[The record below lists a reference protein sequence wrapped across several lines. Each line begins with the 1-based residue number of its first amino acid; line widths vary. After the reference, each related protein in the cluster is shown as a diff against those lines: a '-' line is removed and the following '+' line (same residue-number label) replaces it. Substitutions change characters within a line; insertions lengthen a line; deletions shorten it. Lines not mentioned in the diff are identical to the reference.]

1 MRKIHKSRF
10 YYISGVILLL
20 LLISFC
26 SFSVKAD
33 EKDDR
38 SDFAEQPLS
47 YNVGDTIKFG
57 KYEQDGNSGN
67 GKEDIEWIIVSKDGN
82 SIFLLSNKVLDCHP
96 YNVHGHD
103 GAWDVSSVREWLNN
117 DFYNTAFSSS
127 DKKNIVL
134 SENKFENDR
143 ISKDYVFLLSTSEA
157 SDLSKRQRIPEVT
170 QFAINN
176 GIWHF
181 TTGAGTFEDVYPNYE
196 RHFEPDE
203 YGIDT
208 ADCWLRSP
216 MYDEEVH
223 MAPLDSPGISFRWWN
238 CGDYYHFGIRPAI
251 RISIMPTGIGL
262 NYDSLSLKKGESRR
276 ITASLVPENATN
288 TTIKWSSSNSN
299 VATVDQNGNVKAVN
313 GGTADITATTA
324 NGLSRKCKVTVYVPP
339 TKITL
344 NTNSLTICY
353 GEKFTLVPTLT
364 PSDTTQR
371 KVTYSSSNT
380 ASVTVNGEGVI
391 TGKANAGK
399 ATITAKTENGL
410 TATCEVVCLAENN
423 ASNPFA
429 DVKSTGWEYNY
440 IKYAYDNH
448 YMTGKGELIPGK
460 VLIAPNANISRA
472 EFVQVLYQYAGKPE
486 VSYSSKFSDVA
497 ESAWYA
503 KAVIWA
509 SDNVII
515 AGKGN
520 GLFDPSGA
528 ASREQIALMLY
539 KFAIYKQLDVEIMGG
554 TQTTIDN
561 FEDASKV
568 SSWAKDALNWALAYG
583 IMSGKGTKLDP
594 SGQAR
599 RSEFAAMLYQ
609 FNEFTKT
616 ANQAV
621 IVPDVVGK
629 GLAEGAT
636 LTLLPMGF
644 LVDYQFEFSDT
655 VDEQYIISQN
665 PVGGTKVK
673 PGSTITIVVSRG
685 PAGPACPNLIGMTF
699 GEARTLLEGMGITL
713 VCLTLHEDSDYI
725 VEQRT
730 PAGEILPK
738 NGAVIVTVSK
748 TKPDLTGLEDIE
760 DAIDNPDADV
770 DSETEDDIEDEKE
783 QDNEDTDEESVDGI
797 EE

>member
-1 MRKIHKSRF
+1 
-10 YYISGVILLL
+10 
-20 LLISFC
+20 
-26 SFSVKAD
+26 
-33 EKDDR
+33 
-38 SDFAEQPLS
+38 
-47 YNVGDTIKFG
+47 
-57 KYEQDGNSGN
+57 
-67 GKEDIEWIIVSKDGN
+67 
-82 SIFLLSNKVLDCHP
+82 
-96 YNVHGHD
+96 
-103 GAWDVSSVREWLNN
+103 
-117 DFYNTAFSSS
+117 
-127 DKKNIVL
+127 
-134 SENKFENDR
+134 
-143 ISKDYVFLLSTSEA
+143 
-157 SDLSKRQRIPEVT
+157 
-170 QFAINN
+170 
-176 GIWHF
+176 
-181 TTGAGTFEDVYPNYE
+181 
-196 RHFEPDE
+196 
-203 YGIDT
+203 
-208 ADCWLRSP
+208 
-216 MYDEEVH
+216 
-223 MAPLDSPGISFRWWN
+223 
-238 CGDYYHFGIRPAI
+238 
-251 RISIMPTGIGL
+251 
-262 NYDSLSLKKGESRR
+262 
-276 ITASLVPENATN
+276 
-288 TTIKWSSSNSN
+288 
-299 VATVDQNGNVKAVN
+299 
-313 GGTADITATTA
+313 
-324 NGLSRKCKVTVYVPP
+324 
-339 TKITL
+339 
-344 NTNSLTICY
+344 
-353 GEKFTLVPTLT
+353 
-364 PSDTTQR
+364 
-371 KVTYSSSNT
+371 
-380 ASVTVNGEGVI
+380 
-391 TGKANAGK
+391 
-399 ATITAKTENGL
+399 
-410 TATCEVVCLAENN
+410 
-423 ASNPFA
+423 
-429 DVKSTGWEYNY
+429 
-440 IKYAYDNH
+440 
-448 YMTGKGELIPGK
+448 MTGKGELIPGK

-509 SDNVII
+509 SDNGII